1 MAIDCQEHLL
11 SCVKLRQHVDIPR
24 DAHYSDLFKETEKQL
39 KIVKLLKQ
47 LLQTREILGRD

>member
-24 DAHYSDLFKETEKQL
+24 DAHYSDLFEETEKQL
-39 KIVKLLKQ
+39 KIVKLLKH
-47 LLQTREILGRD
+47 LLRTREILKSD